1 MEERKE
7 KEMSGCNGTWKKRAI
22 RWLNGMSVKEEKM
35 KGEGFE
41 EKKKCGGEEKPLT
54 VQHQLHGPQCYS
66 LIGSPPLKEY

>member
-1 MEERKE
+1 MDDELWWGGGEEGERVEEREE

-41 EKKKCGGEEKPLT
+41 EKKNEERM
-54 VQHQLHGPQCYS
+54 
-66 LIGSPPLKEY
+66 